1 MRTRATLAL
10 LLFVW
15 LTACGVGPVN
25 SFTSAVIAAAPG
37 QYANPLRISLADGSL
52 AESCPDPSVIRSQTP
67 GDDNWYMYCTN
78 ERFHDGAPVHLMPI
92 SKSRDL
98 VNWTY
103 VGDVFQR
110 MPQWAAA
117 ENGLWA
123 PDIQYFNGRYYLYYA
138 VSNTRQGGA
147 AIFVATS
154 DTPAGPWT
162 AYSRPVVEP
171 QAIPGRG
178 MRSTID
184 SFLLQD
190 GDKKY
195 IFYGSFNGGIS
206 VRQVSADGLSSDP
219 TTEVQLSPSD
229 RYEAS
234 YVVKHDGYF
243 YLMVSAG
250 GCCAGPLS
258 GYGVYVARSK
268 DPLGPYIDKDGNS
281 MMDAR
286 VGGTPILTMNGNRW
300 IGPGH
305 NAVVIDASGQDWMMY
320 HAIDAGK
327 PYFAGSWT
335 RRPVMLDP
343 IEWVDGWPMVR
354 GGAGPSDGSQPAPIM
369 DSTMPNSIQAALVPN
384 DAPGAQITSAS
395 DEFNGNALSP
405 QWSWIRV
412 PASATYAVANGVLR
426 FDTQNADLYETRHD
440 ASVLAEPAPNGDYMI
455 EVKLA
460 TSEPQNGIYNFVQ
473 GGVVIYKDDSSY
485 VKLVES
491 SINTTRQ
498 IEFAKQM
505 PSSNHPIYGA
515 TFLASPAD
523 ATYLRL
529 VKRSVAEHEN
539 YTAYSSHDG
548 QTWERGGTWTHT
560 LGANARLGLV
570 SMSGAGFQ
578 TYFDYI
584 RVYSLR

>member
-1 MRTRATLAL
+1 MRTRASLAL
-10 LLFVW
+10 VLVVAF
-15 LTACGVGPVN
+15 TACGVGPVT
-25 SFTSAVIAAAPG
+25 SFTTSAVLAAPG
-37 QYANPLRISLADGSL
+37 QYANPLRIFLPDGTL
-52 AESCPDPSVIRSQTP
+52 AESCPDPSVIRSQTA

-92 SKSRDL
+92 SRSHDL

-103 VGDVFQR
+103 VSDVFDR
-110 MPQWAAA
+110 MPPWVTSP
-117 ENGLWA
+117 NGLWA
-123 PDIQYFNGRYYLYYA
+123 PDIQYFNGKYYLYYA
-138 VSNTRQGGA
+138 AANTRLGGA
-147 AIFVATS
+147 AIYVATS
-154 DTPAGPWT
+154 DTPTGPWIPNPL
-162 AYSRPVVEP
+162 PVVEP
-171 QAIPGRG
+171 EPVPGPG

-195 IFYGSFNGGIS
+195 IFYGSFIGGIS
-206 VRQVSADGLSSDP
+206 VRQVSADGFTSDRS
-219 TTEVQLSPSD
+219 TEVQLAPSD
-229 RYEAS
+229 RYEAA
-234 YVVKHDGYF
+234 YVVKHEGYF

-258 GYGVYVARSK
+258 GYAVYVARSK
-268 DPLGPYIDKDGNS
+268 NPLGPYIDKDGNS

-286 VGGTPILTMNGNRW
+286 VGGTPILAMNGNRW

-305 NAVVIDASGQDWMMY
+305 NAVITDPSGQDWMMY
-320 HAIDAGK
+320 HAIDAEK

-343 IEWVDGWPMVR
+343 IEWIDGWPIVR
-354 GGAGPSDGSQPAPIM
+354 GGAGPSDASQAAPVM
-369 DSTMPNSIQAALVPN
+369 DSTTPSSYQAILAPI
-384 DAPGAQITSAS
+384 DTPGAAIPSAS
-395 DEFNGNALSP
+395 DEFNGTALSP
-405 QWSWIRV
+405 QWSWIRR
-412 PASATYAVANGVLR
+412 PANGTYAVANGVFRL
-426 FDTQNADLYETRHD
+426 DTQNADLYETRHD

-460 TSEPQNGIYNFVQ
+460 TSEPMNGIYNFVQ

-498 IEFAKQM
+498 IEFAKQV
-505 PSSNHPIYGA
+505 PTQRTPIYGA

-529 VKRSVAEHEN
+529 VKRSVAGHEN

-548 QTWERGGTWTHT
+548 QTWQRGGTWTHT
-560 LGANARLGLV
+560 LGANARIGLV

-578 TYFDYI
+578 TFFDYV
-584 RVYSLR
+584 RVYSVQ